1 MVSDTFDFLKATPVF
16 SQMEAGSH
24 QPMCH
29 MMRFLFTKVNH
40 VYVFGDLS
48 LSEGDLLGTQTELL
62 LSKPC
67 LVTVVP
73 VKQVPDKPK
82 IRADP

>member
-1 MVSDTFDFLKATPVF
+1 MVFDTFDFLKANPVF
-16 SQMEAGSH
+16 FQMEAGSH
-24 QPMCH
+24 QPTCH